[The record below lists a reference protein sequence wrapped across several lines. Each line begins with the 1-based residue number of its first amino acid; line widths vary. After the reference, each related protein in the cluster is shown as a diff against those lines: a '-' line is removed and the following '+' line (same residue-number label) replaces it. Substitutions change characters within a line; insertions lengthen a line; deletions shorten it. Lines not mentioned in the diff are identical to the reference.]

1 MAIYLDKTKSVSERV
16 EDLLSKMTLA
26 EKCGQLN
33 QRMYGW
39 EAFLREEETFQLTE
53 KFKDEVARFEGIGA
67 LYGLFR
73 ADPWSKMNKDTGVS
87 RKNAG
92 KVANKIQRYVM
103 ENTRLGIPVLL
114 AEEVPHG
121 HQALDSESYPV
132 NLARAA
138 SFHPEL
144 QKQVASAITEE
155 ISEKGV
161 HLALASALDI
171 LRDPR

>member
-87 RKNAG
+87 RKNSR
-92 KVANKIQRYVM
+92 Q
-103 ENTRLGIPVLL
+103 
-114 AEEVPHG
+114 
-121 HQALDSESYPV
+121 SC
-132 NLARAA
+132 
-138 SFHPEL
+138 
-144 QKQVASAITEE
+144 
-155 ISEKGV
+155 
-161 HLALASALDI
+161 
-171 LRDPR
+171 